1 VHECFPQNESTSF
14 PVEFKYDFEILS
26 ASGGKVKSRGQTV
39 SWMEHVIV
47 DFHDPRSTREE
58 KK

>member
-1 VHECFPQNESTSF
+1 MLSTKRSTSF

-39 SWMEHVIV
+39 SWMEQVIV
-47 DFHDPRSTREE
+47 DFHDQRSTREE